1 MKTLIGLLI
10 IVAFIQS
17 AVFSLDLVLIILIC
31 RSYIRADKANLYLAF
46 AFGLLIS
53 HLDSSAW
60 GLQSLIYLVLIAAA
74 GGLAKSRLTGN
85 PLFIV
90 PLSFILVSINQIA
103 LSLYLHQSLHLFPK
117 NLFESLLALPILYL
131 VKLWEE
137 RFIVKRDIKLRI

>member
-10 IVAFIQS
+10 IVSFIQS
-17 AVFSLDLVLIILIC
+17 AVFSFDLVLIILIC

-85 PLFIV
+85 PLLIV
-90 PLSFILVSINQIA
+90 PLSFILVSLNQIA
-103 LSLYLHQSLHLFPK
+103 LSFYLHQSLHLFPK
-117 NLFESLLALPILYL
+117 NLFEAFLALPILYL